1 MYRLAMVALLVLLF
15 KWLPKYGYMKRVGM
29 GLVHYVFMIAVV
41 LSLIVSLSSCNMT
54 GNVVLNGKD
63 LIIEKMKVIHVPTG
77 VSLKSNTTKVEG
89 VQVDTIGN
97 DELTGDFR
105 YDNMFK

>member
-1 MYRLAMVALLVLLF
+1 MLSIHR
-15 KWLPKYGYMKRVGM
+15 YMKKVGM
-29 GLVHYVFMIAVV
+29 GLVHYIFMIAVV
-41 LSLIVSLSSCNMT
+41 LFLIVSLSSCNMT

-105 YDNMFK
+105 YDNLFK

>member
-1 MYRLAMVALLVLLF
+1 
-15 KWLPKYGYMKRVGM
+15 MKRIGM

-41 LSLIVSLSSCNMT
+41 LFLIVSLSSCNMT

-63 LIIEKMKVIHVPTG
+63 LIIEKMKGIHVLTG
-77 VSLKSNTTKVEG
+77 VRLKLDTTKVEE
-89 VQVDTIGN
+89 VKVDTSGIN
-97 DELTGDFR
+97 VLTGDFR

>member
-1 MYRLAMVALLVLLF
+1 
-15 KWLPKYGYMKRVGM
+15 MKRVGM

-41 LSLIVSLSSCNMT
+41 LFLIVSLSSCNMT

-63 LIIEKMKVIHVPTG
+63 LIIERMKGLQLPTG
-77 VSLKSNTTKVEG
+77 ISLKSDTSKVED
-89 VQVDTIGN
+89 VKVDTIDN
-97 DELTGDFR
+97 NEATGDFR

>member
-1 MYRLAMVALLVLLF
+1 
-15 KWLPKYGYMKRVGM
+15 M

-41 LSLIVSLSSCNMT
+41 LFLIVSLSSCNMT

-63 LIIEKMKVIHVPTG
+63 LIIEKMKGLQLPTG
-77 VSLKSNTTKVEG
+77 ISLKSDTSKVED
-89 VQVDTIGN
+89 VKVDTSGIN
-97 DELTGDFR
+97 VLTGDFR